1 MNILSE
7 PLVNYDI
14 LFSFL
19 ISFFQN
25 RDIQFIKKNCDSQFI
40 QNRAALVYMLLL
52 LNYKLK
58 VQLICPAIILILN
71 NYCITDGLRG

>member
-7 PLVNYDI
+7 LLLNYVI

-19 ISFFQN
+19 IFYFRN
-25 RDIQFIKKNCDSQFI
+25 RDFQFILKKCDSQFI

-52 LNYKLK
+52 LHN
-58 VQLICPAIILILN
+58 
-71 NYCITDGLRG
+71 